1 LNWAQPEYG
10 ADEKIQNSKTAIPL
24 HIFLST
30 TNLPCEEAKTFV
42 RDTQQALDDLN
53 EHPILHHRLH
63 LVDGGDAGSNSE
75 RCGEPRT
82 SLDVGEPALQ
92 VHLESSTENFGF
104 GLSTSKVEAQ
114 ARIPRGALPA
124 AARNLAGIMQDIFR
138 EDDIAIALRTVKV
151 AGLSQNAHAFLKA
164 QPDDSAQE
172 VSHQSARSYKA
183 SPDYHL
189 TFSLLSAGGAP
200 SSWDIKAVLDR
211 QIEPLVRALSAVANF
226 EITTQIQLYSKL
238 PPSVVPKQREGQNG
252 TYLEES
258 ALSTFVNAA
267 EWPLAPSLGSGPT
280 LNFISYIPTSDQVPL
295 RIDGSDSLEWLS
307 PQFGGFQILNPASQV
322 NTENGLATMTDHLDI
337 DTLREPFERFSSQL
351 LLLLGI
357 PQTGGNTQPLQ
368 MRLDSFRR
376 RSALSLYFDAAANL
390 GSLARLSQRLHNIP
404 IPRHVAQ
411 LVNNALSNLKASH
424 DAVLKNDWTQALK
437 TAKIAYED
445 SDKAFF
451 DKSMVGQVYFPDEH
465 KVAV

>member
-1 LNWAQPEYG
+1 LLTRRS
-10 ADEKIQNSKTAIPL
+10 QNSKTAIPL

-30 TNLPCEEAKTFV
+30 TNLPCGEAKTFV

-63 LVDGGDAGSNSE
+63 LVDGGDTGSNSE
-75 RCGEPRT
+75 RCGEPQE
-82 SLDVGEPALQ
+82 SLDVAESALR
-92 VHLESSTENFGF
+92 VHLESSTDNFGF

-114 ARIPRGALPA
+114 ARIPRGTLPA
-124 AARNLAGIMQDIFR
+124 AARNLAGIIQDIFR
-138 EDDIAIALRTVKV
+138 EDEIAIALRTVKV

-164 QPDDSAQE
+164 QPDDRVQD

-211 QIEPLVRALSAVANF
+211 QIEPLVQVLSAVANF
-226 EITTQIQLYSKL
+226 EITSQIQLYSKL
-238 PPSVVPKQREGQNG
+238 PPTVVPQRREGQNG

-267 EWPLAPSLGSGPT
+267 EWPLAPSLGNGPT
-280 LNFISYIPTSDQVPL
+280 LNFISYVPTSDQTPL
-295 RIDGSDSLEWLS
+295 RIDGSEALEWLS
-307 PQFGGFQILNPASQV
+307 PQFGGFQILNPALQV
-322 NTENGLATMTDHLDI
+322 NPEHGMATIADHLDAE
-337 DTLREPFERFSSQL
+337 TLREPFERFSSQL
-351 LLLLGI
+351 LSLLGI

-368 MRLDSFRR
+368 MRLDSFKR
-376 RSALSLYFDAAANL
+376 RSALSLYFETASNL
-390 GSLARLSQRLHNIP
+390 GSLARLALRLHNIP

-411 LVNNALSNLKASH
+411 LVDDALANLAASH
-424 DAVLKNDWTQALK
+424 ESVLQNDWTRALK
-437 TAKIAYED
+437 AAKIAYED
-445 SDKAFF
+445 SEKAFF